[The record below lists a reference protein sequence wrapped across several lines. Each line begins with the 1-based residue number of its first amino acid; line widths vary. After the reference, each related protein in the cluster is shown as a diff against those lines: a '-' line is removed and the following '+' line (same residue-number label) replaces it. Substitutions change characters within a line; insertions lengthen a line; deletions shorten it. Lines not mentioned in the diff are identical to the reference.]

1 MAKKNPPKSTKSK
14 TASVSPTTAAPS
26 AAPGP
31 RIGFWAALSKSIYA
45 PEFYKT
51 IPQRSFG
58 KALKYLMGL
67 TALAMLLY
75 GATFLFMFKDIQKEL
90 PQDIVGSIQSL
101 YPAELEI
108 TLQDGKAYTNVTEPY
123 FIDFPS
129 AWEDTFEKE
138 YAHIM
143 VIDTQTPFTV
153 DQLQTYESLIWLT
166 EDSLVVVTSTEM
178 EVRPLSELQNGTL
191 TKEKF
196 DEAVEAFA
204 AGFKGMLVPLALIIL
219 LGIWVGWVIVRLI
232 YGLALALL
240 IMLLSGI
247 LRYDLD
253 YAQSYKVGLHAITL
267 SVFIQWLLFVL
278 GQWVNVPE
286 FPFHFTLVALLVVG
300 FNFWPYRKPA
310 TTLQ

>member
-1 MAKKNPPKSTKSK
+1 
-14 TASVSPTTAAPS
+14 
-26 AAPGP
+26 
-31 RIGFWAALSKSIYA
+31 
-45 PEFYKT
+45 
-51 IPQRSFG
+51 
-58 KALKYLMGL
+58 MGL

-75 GATFLFMFKDIQKEL
+75 GATFLFMLKNIQKEW
-90 PQDIVGSIQSL
+90 PQDILGSIQSL

-123 FIDFPS
+123 FIDFPP
-129 AWEDTFEKE
+129 AWEDTFGKE
-138 YAHIM
+138 YAHIV

-153 DQLQTYESLIWLT
+153 DQLQIYESLIWLT
-166 EDSLVVVTSTEM
+166 EDSLVVVTSTQT

-196 DEAVEAFA
+196 DQAVEAFA
-204 AGFKGMLVPLALIIL
+204 AGFKDMLVPLVLFML
-219 LGIWVGWVIVRLI
+219 LFIWVLWVIGRLI
-232 YGLALALL
+232 YGLVLALL

-286 FPFHFTLVALLVVG
+286 FPFHFTLIALLVAG
-300 FNFWPYRKPA
+300 FNFWPARSPEGQPR
-310 TTLQ
+310 TE